1 VVGGSERLRGLDAMR
16 ALVVVGLIFF
26 HSALVFDTHDDYYV
40 KNGQTADLSA
50 LAALGVVWAMPLLFL
65 TAGLAVWYSL
75 DRRTVPAFLG
85 ERLRRLLVP
94 LVFGTLVLMPI
105 PVWFRLRADPAYTE
119 SYAEFYPRF
128 LRVRLEWS
136 DFPFIVQGVLPED
149 LFETGQ
155 LWFVVLL
162 LAFSLLLLPVFWWL
176 RRRRDEGLLAR
187 LAPLATRPGVIL
199 LPAIPL
205 GLTSAAFHLEEP
217 HAAWSRWA
225 YLLFFLY
232 GFVLAS
238 DRRYL
243 AATHRHTAAAIAM
256 GLTTFV
262 VGFGMIAAAGT
273 DGDPFVDYRPLSVTG
288 RFLFGVTGWLWLV
301 AILGL
306 LARPRANRTSA
317 GSARPSTARPGW
329 AGEAVLPVYVLH
341 QPVLVAIAFYVVRW
355 YLHPLVKYSVIT
367 TGTLL
372 IVLAIYHLLI
382 RRVQPA
388 RLLFGLRPTPAATV
402 PAAGRPA
409 GPLSP
414 P

>member
-26 HSALVFDTHDDYYV
+26 HSALIFDTHDDYYV
-40 KNGQTADLSA
+40 KNDQTADLSA

-65 TAGLAVWYSL
+65 TAGLGVWHSL
-75 DRRTVPAFLG
+75 DRRTVAAFVE

-94 LVFGTLVLMPI
+94 LVFGVLVLMPI
-105 PVWFRLRADPAYTE
+105 PVWFRLRADPAYAE
-119 SYAEFYPRF
+119 SYADFYPQF

-136 DFPFIVQGVLPED
+136 NFPFVVQGVPPED

-155 LWFVVLL
+155 LWFLVLL
-162 LAFSLLLLPVFWWL
+162 LTFSLLLLPAFWWL
-176 RRRRDEGLLAR
+176 RRRPNQGPLAR
-187 LAPLATRPGVIL
+187 LAPLAARPGAIL
-199 LPAIPL
+199 VPAIPL

-225 YLLFFLY
+225 YLLFFIY

-243 AATHRHTAAAIAM
+243 TAMHRHTAPAIGI
-256 GLTTFV
+256 GLATFV
-262 VGFGMIAAAGT
+262 VGFGMIVAADTA
-273 DGDPFVDYRPLSVTG
+273 GDPFVDYRPLSVVG
-288 RFLFGVTGWLWLV
+288 RLLFGVTGWLWLV

-306 LARPRANRTSA
+306 LARPRADRNPT
-317 GSARPSTARPGW
+317 GSTRRSGALAGW

-341 QPVLVAIAFYVVRW
+341 QPVLVAIAYFVVRW
-355 YLHPLVKYSVIT
+355 NLHPLAKYLLIT

-372 IVLAIYHLLI
+372 IVATIYLMLI
-382 RRVQPA
+382 RPIQPA
-388 RLLFGLRPTPAATV
+388 RLAFGLRPTPAPTAP
-402 PAAGRPA
+402 PADSHQPA
-409 GPLSP
+409 H
-414 P
+414 